1 MESPDLIINLPLP
14 AEMPVMVLPECH
26 LFPGC
31 LLPLYIF
38 EERYRVMLE
47 HALQNNRMFCV
58 GNRAA
63 EDADGVVSP
72 YSTAGLVRACVQQKD
87 GTSQLLLLGTQRIR
101 LNKWIQK
108 EPFRIAAIEPVQTV
122 IEDDLEAQNLKDQA
136 LQLLHDSK
144 EESNHLLWESLSSN
158 NNMELVC
165 DVMSY
170 HFTRC
175 PKLQQKL
182 LAESSLNKRFAIL
195 VEALQK
201 SKCK

>member
-1 MESPDLIINLPLP
+1 
-14 AEMPVMVLPECH
+14 MPVMVLPECH

-38 EERYRVMLE
+38 EQRYRLMLE
-47 HALQNNRMFCV
+47 HALQNNRMFCI
-58 GNRAA
+58 GNRVA
-63 EDADGVVSP
+63 EDEDGVVSP

-101 LNKWIQK
+101 LNKWVQK
-108 EPFRIAAIEPVQTV
+108 EPFRIAAIEPVPTV

-144 EESNHLLWESLSSN
+144 EESNRLLWESLSNN

-182 LAESSLNKRFAIL
+182 LAESSLNKRFAML
-195 VEALQK
+195 VTALQK
-201 SKCK
+201 SKCT

>member
-1 MESPDLIINLPLP
+1 MESPDPIINPPLP

-38 EERYRVMLE
+38 EQRYRLMLE
-47 HALQNNRMFCV
+47 HALQNNRMFCI
-58 GNRAA
+58 GNRVA
-63 EDADGVVSP
+63 EDADCVVSP

-101 LNKWIQK
+101 LNKWVQK
-108 EPFRIAAIEPVQTV
+108 EPFRIAAIEPVTTV
-122 IEDDLEAQNLKDQA
+122 IEDDLEAQSLKDQA

-144 EESNHLLWESLSSN
+144 EESNRLLWESLSN
-158 NNMELVC
+158 NDNMEIVC

-182 LAESSLNKRFAIL
+182 LAEPSLNKRFAML

-201 SKCK
+201 SKCQ